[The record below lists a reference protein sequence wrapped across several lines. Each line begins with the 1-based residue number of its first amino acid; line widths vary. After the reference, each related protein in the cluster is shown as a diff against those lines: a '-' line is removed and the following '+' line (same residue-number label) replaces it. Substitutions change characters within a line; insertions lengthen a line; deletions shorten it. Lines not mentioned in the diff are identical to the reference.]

1 MRSGQSFFTM
11 LLGAGSN
18 LVMNWL
24 LIPDFGPNG
33 AAFATFASYFLV
45 FVIRAVGT
53 RRYIRL
59 EMHPARMAVT
69 MTLLAGEIALM
80 LAEVPLWP
88 LWCGLLCAAVV
99 FFNFWPLLEMA
110 KRLMGRLRRR
120 RA

>member
-1 MRSGQSFFTM
+1 M
-11 LLGAGSN
+11 
-18 LVMNWL
+18 
-24 LIPDFGPNG
+24 
-33 AAFATFASYFLV
+33 
-45 FVIRAVGT
+45 GT